1 MISLVLGISWYHR
14 PRMHDISAQNSQP
27 HPKPRWCFFFVPI
40 SLAYSAN
47 LLKSAKTFG
56 ILLKKKSFWAS
67 VIRGWYQ
74 GFRPTGRKC
83 IDVAVGSMYC
93 TAILTKTWIVGASQG
108 LNTKYI
114 GCWLIGNYVTY
125 KVQFQ
130 YHYQRRNLFL
140 RNRNSFSFFP
150 QIFSCFPASWG
161 YISC

>member
-1 MISLVLGISWYHR
+1 MDSTNAYQKYLKHLTT
-14 PRMHDISAQNSQP
+14 
-27 HPKPRWCFFFVPI
+27 
-40 SLAYSAN
+40 YSAN

-56 ILLKKKSFWAS
+56 ILIKKKSFWAS

-74 GFRPTGRKC
+74 GFRPTARKC

-114 GCWLIGNYVTY
+114 GCWLIGNYDRY

-130 YHYQRRNLFL
+130 YHYQRQNLFF
-140 RNRNSFSFFP
+140 RNRNRNFFLFFP
-150 QIFSCFPASWG
+150 KFSHVFLLLG
-161 YISC
+161 VI